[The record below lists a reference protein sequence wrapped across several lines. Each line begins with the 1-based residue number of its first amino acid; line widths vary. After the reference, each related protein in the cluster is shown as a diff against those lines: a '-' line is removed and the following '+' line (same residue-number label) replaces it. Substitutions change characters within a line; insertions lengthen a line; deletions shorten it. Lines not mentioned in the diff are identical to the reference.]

1 MASVEFREG
10 EDFHVTL
17 GDVASGI
24 NINKELVRL
33 GLATVRQSSKMHK
46 RFQKPVAQ
54 LLQAQDEARRAR
66 LCLWRYGDI
75 LDQED
80 EDEEGPAAGGRRF

>member
-1 MASVEFREG
+1 VLKEG
-10 EDFHVTL
+10 DEHYVTL

-33 GLATVRQSSKMHK
+33 GLATTHARDAPK
-46 RFQKPVAQ
+46 RFAKPIAQ
-54 LLQAQDEARRAR
+54 LQQAQDEAKRAR
-66 LCLWRYGDI
+66 LCLWRFGDL

-80 EDEEGPAAGGRRF
+80 EADE

>member
-1 MASVEFREG
+1 
-10 EDFHVTL
+10 
-17 GDVASGI
+17 
-24 NINKELVRL
+24 VRL

-75 LDQED
+75 LDQDE
-80 EDEEGPAAGGRRF
+80 EDEEGPAASGARRY